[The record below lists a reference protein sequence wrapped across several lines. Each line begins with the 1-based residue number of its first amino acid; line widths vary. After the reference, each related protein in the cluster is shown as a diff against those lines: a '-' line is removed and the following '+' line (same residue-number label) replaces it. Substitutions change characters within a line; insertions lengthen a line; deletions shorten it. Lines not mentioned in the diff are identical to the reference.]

1 MKMSTGKIA
10 RELQAKGYTVRVTGG
25 GHLKITHPDMDGP
38 VFAGASASCN
48 RANKNLW
55 ATLKRKT
62 KSQ

>member
-1 MKMSTGKIA
+1 MQMSTGKLV
-10 RELQAKGYTVRVTGG
+10 RELKAQGYSVKVTGG
-25 GHLKITHPDMDGP
+25 GHLRITHPAMDGP

-62 KSQ
+62 RKQ